1 MQFGAK
7 SLSAVLAG
15 IIPVTTDEDR
25 QITSLVLDSRE
36 VTEGALFVAL
46 KGTQQHGLVFADVA
60 IQKGAVAIVWESD
73 ESVSL
78 SESAIPQIE
87 ISNLRDQLGLIAN
100 RFYGFPSQ
108 SLDMVGITGT
118 DGKTSVSHFIAQA
131 LSDCAVMG
139 TIGIGRLDDL
149 QTASLTTPDVISVH
163 KNLATMKSQGIQHV
177 AMEVSSH
184 ALHQGRVEGVEF
196 NVAVLTNLSR
206 DHLDYHGTV
215 EAYAEAKEQLFKWS
229 NLKAMVVNLDDGF
242 GQRIYQQAM
251 QLSKKGGGAI
261 TNNAT
266 VIPYGV
272 GRVDDYPQG
281 TLVAEKAYFNNQGV
295 SAQLNFEGRLG
306 ELKASVL
313 GRFNLSNL
321 LAALGAMLAL
331 GETLEDGLLKINQ
344 VQTVA
349 GRMEKISDEVFLTVI
364 DYAHTPNA
372 LEAVL
377 KALGEHLND
386 KQENNL
392 ICVFGCGGD
401 RDTGKRPIMAKVA
414 EQYADVVIVTDDNPR
429 SESPQIIM
437 QDIVA
442 GFDKPNVV
450 IVEHDRATAIQ
461 IALSQAEQGD
471 AVLIAGKGH
480 ENVQILATG
489 TIPFSDRQQANK
501 VLQELAA

>member
-1 MQFGAK
+1 MQQGANTLS
-7 SLSAVLAG
+7 SLLKGVSLVAAN
-15 IIPVTTDEDR
+15 EDC

-36 VTEGALFVAL
+36 VSEGALFVAL
-46 KGTQQHGLVFADVA
+46 KGTQQHGLAFVDMA
-60 IQKGAVAIVWESD
+60 IQKGAAAIVWESD

-78 SESAIPQIE
+78 SDSAIPQIQ
-87 ISNLRDQLGLIAN
+87 IPNLRDQLGLIAN

-131 LSDCAVMG
+131 LNDCAVIG
-139 TIGIGRLDDL
+139 TIGIGCLDDL

-163 KNLATMKSQGIQHV
+163 KTLDAMKSQGVKCV

-215 EAYAEAKEQLFKWS
+215 EAYADAKEQLFKWP
-229 NLKAMVVNLDDGF
+229 NLKAMVINLDDDF
-242 GQRIYQQAM
+242 GRRIHQQAL

-261 TNNAT
+261 THIVT
-266 VIPYGV
+266 VIPYGIGQV
-272 GRVDDYPQG
+272 SDYPQG
-281 TLVAEKAYFNNQGV
+281 TLVAGKVHFNNQGI
-295 SAQLNFEGRLG
+295 SAQLSFGDQQG

-321 LAALGAMLAL
+321 LASLGAILAL
-331 GETLEDGLLKINQ
+331 GETLKDALLKINK

-349 GRMEKISDEVFLTVI
+349 GRMEKISDEGFLTVI
-364 DYAHTPNA
+364 DFAHTPNA

-386 KQENNL
+386 KQKNNL

-401 RDTGKRPIMAKVA
+401 RDTGKRPIMAKIA

-429 SESPQIIM
+429 SESPQKIM

-442 GFDKPNVV
+442 GFDQPSVV
-450 IVEHDRATAIQ
+450 TIEHDRATAIQ
-461 IALSQAEQGD
+461 IALNQAEQGD

-480 ENVQILATG
+480 ESVQILATG

-501 VLQELAA
+501 ILQELAA